1 MLGIML
7 EIVITANKS
16 SYELIDKE
24 NGFVIEAESVQVE
37 ELKLINYISLYIIE
51 IMILDNVVIIWYNIR

>member
-7 EIVITANKS
+7 EIVITVNKS

-37 ELKLINYISLYIIE
+37 ELKLINYISLK
-51 IMILDNVVIIWYNIR
+51 L

>member
-37 ELKLINYISLYIIE
+37 ELKLINYISLK
-51 IMILDNVVIIWYNIR
+51 L